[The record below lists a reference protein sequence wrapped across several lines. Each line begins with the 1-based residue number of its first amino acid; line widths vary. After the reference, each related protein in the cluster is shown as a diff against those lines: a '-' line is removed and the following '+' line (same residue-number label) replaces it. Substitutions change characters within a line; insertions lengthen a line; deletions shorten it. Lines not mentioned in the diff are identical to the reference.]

1 MYIYCSNL
9 CLYTDTNIYPL
20 STCHCIALSSPWLV
34 SLSVTGKSSQ
44 VPKKVVQEVEQP
56 VYRPVPH
63 MAMTLEIWLAQSGA
77 IAAAG

>member
-1 MYIYCSNL
+1 
-9 CLYTDTNIYPL
+9 
-20 STCHCIALSSPWLV
+20 LSSPWLV